1 MDESLFPPTISKK
14 VGKRENSWS
23 VQRERRELVGYSGHN
38 RKSNDDWPHNQFF
51 SVASYK
57 TNQIEGSLVAA
68 NPLND
73 FGCDRNGVIVIDC
86 ELAQFFFRRKSF
98 RFWAEE
104 VDGLAS
110 AIWSSSSCSCC
121 CSMIPISFLPCV
133 CVLLLPTK
141 TNRPKKKLVAQ
152 TTRTNFSRINF
163 KKKTYCQ
170 RAESE
175 ENRVEHTVSRF
186 DAQLNRYLSSFLFLS
201 FSLFFF
207 TENAQHSPNC
217 S

>member
-1 MDESLFPPTISKK
+1 MESTYHPLY
-14 VGKRENSWS
+14 NS
-23 VQRERRELVGYSGHN
+23 G
-38 RKSNDDWPHNQFF
+38 
-51 SVASYK
+51 
-57 TNQIEGSLVAA
+57 
-68 NPLND
+68 
-73 FGCDRNGVIVIDC
+73 NGVIVIDC
-86 ELAQFFFRRKSF
+86 ERAQFFFRRKSF

-163 KKKTYCQ
+163 KKKNLLSA
-170 RAESE
+170 RRIGGKSSGAH
-175 ENRVEHTVSRF
+175 RVTLRCATKSISF
-186 DAQLNRYLSSFLFLS
+186 IIPFLIFFSFLLYRKCPT
-201 FSLFFF
+201 FSKLLVTFYLAASIHQRTF
-207 TENAQHSPNC
+207 SR
-217 S
+217 

>member
-86 ELAQFFFRRKSF
+86 ERAQFFFSKGKFFGFGRRKLMVWLQPS
-98 RFWAEE
+98 
-104 VDGLAS
+104 G
-110 AIWSSSSCSCC
+110 
-121 CSMIPISFLPCV
+121 
-133 CVLLLPTK
+133 LLL
-141 TNRPKKKLVAQ
+141 LV
-152 TTRTNFSRINF
+152 
-163 KKKTYCQ
+163 
-170 RAESE
+170 
-175 ENRVEHTVSRF
+175 VVVVV
-186 DAQLNRYLSSFLFLS
+186 
-201 FSLFFF
+201 
-207 TENAQHSPNC
+207 
-217 S
+217 